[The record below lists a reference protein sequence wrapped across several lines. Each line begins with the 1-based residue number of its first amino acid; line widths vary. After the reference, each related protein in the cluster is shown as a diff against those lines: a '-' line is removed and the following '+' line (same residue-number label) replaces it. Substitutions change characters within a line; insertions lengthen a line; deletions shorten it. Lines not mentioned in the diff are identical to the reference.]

1 MSATRSAG
9 PSGPE
14 FLEAARGGSMVRRTS
29 LLLAF
34 VVAITALAFVGV
46 TSYRA
51 GRELVTA
58 AERVREEERVR
69 GAAVRLLSALQD
81 IGAGARSFALTGD
94 DAYLATLRAGTGES
108 ARRLDDLASANAIH
122 PALGAGMPE
131 LRNAVADRIARAE
144 EIVTIR
150 REAGSP
156 SDPRLTRVLERAE
169 ASMDRARALLTEV
182 DEAEGREMMA
192 RTDALAASQRRLV
205 PTIVALVSLAG
216 AMLIGV
222 CWAIRR
228 EAIGAERTQ
237 RTLRGFLDAAPDASI
252 VVDGEGRIV
261 FANRQA
267 ETFFGWARR
276 ELLGQAVEV
285 LVPDAA
291 RAGHVARRAQYAED
305 PHARP
310 MGAGLELNART
321 RDGREVPVEISLS
334 PIETAGGRFVTAAV
348 RDITERR
355 QATEQL
361 REAQSWADSLVET
374 VRQPLVVL
382 DPELRV
388 VQANRAYYRF
398 FGVTPRAT
406 VGTSLFALAD
416 GQWAV
421 PRLREA
427 LAELLP
433 RGTTL
438 DAFELEQSV
447 PGRGRCSLVVDA
459 RPVEREQAGAD
470 AILMAIEDVTERKR
484 SERLVVERRALERVN
499 ADLQEFAYAAS
510 HDLQEPLRKIRTFGD
525 RLLQRW
531 GASLPD
537 EGRDY
542 LARMQNAAARMQTL
556 IDDLLAF
563 SRVSSRAQPFQPVD
577 LEALAHDVL
586 QDLEAR
592 IEETGGRVVIDPLPT
607 IEADPVQMRQ
617 LLQNLLANGLK
628 FHRPGQAPTVRLSG
642 TLQNGADRPS
652 RCELRVADDGIG
664 FDEKYLDRIFTIFQR
679 LHGRSEYE
687 GTGLGLA
694 ICRKIV
700 ERHHGRITAH
710 SAPGQGATFVVTLP
724 CVQRDAT

>member
-1 MSATRSAG
+1 MSVMRSANV
-9 PSGPE
+9 SAPE
-14 FLEAARGGSMVRRTS
+14 FLEASRGGSMLRRGV

-34 VVAITALAFVGV
+34 VVALTALFCVGF

-51 GRELVTA
+51 GHDLVAATERLREA
-58 AERVREEERVR
+58 ERVR
-69 GAAVRLLSALQD
+69 GATLRLLSALQGM
-81 IGAGARSFALTGD
+81 GAGARSFALSGD
-94 DAYLATLRAGTGES
+94 ESYLGSLREGIAES
-108 ARRLDDLASANAIH
+108 SRWLDELQSVGASHAALASAMA
-122 PALGAGMPE
+122 E
-131 LRNAVADRIARAE
+131 LRRLVAERIASAE
-144 EIVTIR
+144 QIVAIR

-156 SDPRLTRVLERAE
+156 SDPRLTPVLEDAR
-169 ASMDRARALLTEV
+169 ASMARARALLTEI
-182 DEAEGREMMA
+182 DDAESREVMA
-192 RTDALAASQRRLV
+192 RTDLLEASQRRLV
-205 PTIVALVSLAG
+205 PTIVALVSLALV
-216 AMLIGV
+216 MLLGV
-222 CWAIRR
+222 IVAVRR
-228 EAIGAERTQ
+228 ETLGAERAQ
-237 RTLRGFLDAAPDASI
+237 RTLRGFLNAAPDAS
-252 VVDGEGRIV
+252 VMVDGEGRIV

-267 ETFFGWARR
+267 ETFFGWPRR
-276 ELLGQAVEV
+276 ELLGQSVEV

-291 RAGHVARRAQYAED
+291 RVRHVSQREQYAAD
-305 PHARP
+305 PQPRP

-334 PIETAGGRFVTAAV
+334 PIETATGRFVTAAV

-355 QATEQL
+355 RATERL
-361 REAQSWADSLVET
+361 REAQAWADSLVET

-382 DPELRV
+382 DPALRV
-388 VQANRAYYRF
+388 VQANRAFYRF
-398 FGVTPRAT
+398 FGLTPRTT

-433 RGTTL
+433 RGATL
-438 DAFELEQSV
+438 DGFELEQNV
-447 PGRGRCSLVVDA
+447 PGRGECSLVVDA
-459 RPVEREQAGAD
+459 RPVEREHAGAD
-470 AILMAIEDVTERKR
+470 AILLAIEDVTERKR
-484 SERLVVERRALERVN
+484 SERLLVEQRALERVN

-542 LARMQNAAARMQTL
+542 LARMQNAAARMQKL

-563 SRVSSRAQPFQPVD
+563 SRVSTRAQPFQPVD
-577 LEALAHDVL
+577 LGAIAREVV
-586 QDLEAR
+586 QDLEGR
-592 IEETGGRVVIDPLPT
+592 LEESGGTVVVDALPT
-607 IEADPVQMRQ
+607 IEADPVQIRQ

-642 TLQNGADRPS
+642 ALVNGAGQRPA
-652 RCELRVADDGIG
+652 CELRVEDDGIG
-664 FDEKYLDRIFTIFQR
+664 FDEKYVDRIFTIFQR

-710 SAPGQGATFVVTLP
+710 STPGHGATFVVRLP
-724 CVQRDAT
+724 LAQGGSA